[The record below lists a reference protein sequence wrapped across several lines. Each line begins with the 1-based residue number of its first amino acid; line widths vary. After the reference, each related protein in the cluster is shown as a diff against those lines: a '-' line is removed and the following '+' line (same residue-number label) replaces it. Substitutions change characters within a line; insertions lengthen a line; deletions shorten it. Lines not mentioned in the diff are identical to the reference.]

1 VPDQDFFFALEMS
14 PEPPFEMLAEL
25 VRSVFAQAGY
35 GEAAID
41 AMKGE
46 MRAALAGNAATGQ
59 RRCELRFTARDGELE
74 IVVAAAGRPEWRT
87 IRPLP
92 VS

>member
-1 VPDQDFFFALEMS
+1 MPDQDFFFALDMS

-25 VRSVFAQAGY
+25 VRSVFAHAGY

-41 AMKGE
+41 AMNGE
-46 MRAALAGNAATGQ
+46 MRAAMTGHAATGQ
-59 RRCELRFTARDGELE
+59 HRCELRVTARAGELE
-74 IVVAAAGRPEWRT
+74 IVIAAAGRPEWRT